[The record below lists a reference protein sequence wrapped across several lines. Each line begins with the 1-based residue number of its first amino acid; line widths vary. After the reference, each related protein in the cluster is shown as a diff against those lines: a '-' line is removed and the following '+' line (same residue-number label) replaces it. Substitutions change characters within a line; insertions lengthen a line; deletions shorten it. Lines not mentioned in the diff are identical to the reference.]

1 MFLGDRGFQVFKDK
15 ERTVILKSRVSKV
28 ALYLKDVCYPK
39 FPSKEFLEQ
48 FDPHRL
54 GTTPEVARKIVTK
67 FFACKENWG
76 YVLLVVVA
84 GSKGKYSKK
93 ERAGH
98 ESTLI
103 LWREKSGMY
112 KVRHFDPNI
121 PDASSMMINTLKIVK
136 KIKVE
141 KSTVELLSYKNA
153 DSDCFA
159 YNWKF
164 VVRALDGKESPRT
177 RPSSKVYN
185 FIRQKYD

>member
-1 MFLGDRGFQVFKDK
+1 MFLGDKEFQVFKDK
-15 ERTVILKSRVSKV
+15 QRTVILKSPVSKV
-28 ALYLKDVCYPK
+28 ALYLKDVCYTK
-39 FPSKEFLEQ
+39 FPSKEFLKE

-67 FFACKENWG
+67 FFTDKENWG

-84 GSKGKYSKK
+84 GSKGKYTKK

-103 LWREKSGMY
+103 IRRENNGSFM
-112 KVRHFDPNI
+112 VQHFDPNVR
-121 PDASSMMINTLKIVK
+121 DCASMMINAITIIK

-141 KSTVELLSYKNA
+141 DNTVEILTGRNKA
-153 DSDCFA
+153 RDCFA

-164 VVRALDGKESPRT
+164 VAGALDGEEFPRT
-177 RPSSKVYN
+177 EAPKVYN
-185 FIRQKYD
+185 LIRQKYN